1 MNDSKYR
8 RLYPERAV
16 APARKILQ
24 EMVDEFGGPGALPS
38 VTEALAAL
46 DELGFPE
53 DEPLLLLRGQDELAA
68 QTVMYYAQTAA
79 QRGAF
84 GGNRD
89 TIVQLESHAERMRKW
104 RPRRLPD

>member
-1 MNDSKYR
+1 MNDSKYL

-24 EMVDEFGGPGALPS
+24 EFVDEFPGLSS
-38 VTEALAAL
+38 VIAALAAL